1 MYWKSQL
8 KRVKK
13 AKGKR
18 CKIKE
23 KEQIGTSE
31 KPSEICNA
39 NGNFEKCKP
48 KIETGSHH

>member
-1 MYWKSQL
+1 MYWKIQL

-13 AKGKR
+13 AKGKSF
-18 CKIKE
+18 KIKGE
-23 KEQIGTSE
+23 EQIGTSE

-39 NGNFEKCKP
+39 NGNFEKCKQ